1 MSQQILIAEDD
12 EDIVELLSLYLT
24 GEGFTVFSAG
34 NGLQALERV
43 EVERIDVAILDIM
56 LPVLTVTGRSK

>member
-24 GEGFTVFSAG
+24 GEGFTVFPPETDCRRWSGWKSSA
-34 NGLQALERV
+34 
-43 EVERIDVAILDIM
+43 
-56 LPVLTVTGRSK
+56 

>member
-1 MSQQILIAEDD
+1 MNQHILIAEDD

-34 NGLQALERV
+34 NGFQALELLDSV
-43 EVERIDVAILDIM
+43 KIDIA
-56 LPVLTVTGRSK
+56 P